1 MLLRPRKGWDLTSSL
16 RGCQGFDLG
25 TKHRWHAEDDRL
37 AS

>member
-1 MLLRPRKGWDLTSSL
+1 MLLRPRFGMRFAFLL

-25 TKHRWHAEDDRL
+25 MKHRWHVEDDRL